1 MEVKLA
7 ELPAVIGRYL
17 LMIQL
22 TDLLDIAIMIF
33 VLYKVLMLVQSTKAA
48 SLLKGLFVFLG
59 ALMFSNVFQLH
70 GVNYIMSS
78 MVEWL
83 SLIHI

>member
-7 ELPAVIGRYL
+7 ELPLVIGRYL

-22 TDLLDIAIMIF
+22 TDLLDIGIMIF

-48 SLLKGLFVFLG
+48 SLLKACSSFWARCCFRI
-59 ALMFSNVFQLH
+59 FS
-70 GVNYIMSS
+70 SS
-78 MVEWL
+78 TA
-83 SLIHI
+83 SIIF

>member
-7 ELPAVIGRYL
+7 ELPLVIGRYL

-22 TDLLDIAIMIF
+22 TDLLDIGIMIF

-59 ALMFSNVFQLH
+59 ALLLS
-70 GVNYIMSS
+70 YIF
-78 MVEWL
+78 
-83 SLIHI
+83 

>member
-33 VLYKVLMLVQSTKAA
+33 VLYKVLMLVQSTRPP
-48 SLLKGLFVFLG
+48 VC
-59 ALMFSNVFQLH
+59 
-70 GVNYIMSS
+70 
-78 MVEWL
+78 
-83 SLIHI
+83 